1 MFANGGG
8 KIIIINREENLGVVG
23 NTIDI
28 FRYIFAHDYTYV
40 AMLDGDDWWCDE
52 NKLQMQVELMEKNP
66 TYSFCYT
73 RGGIYNEKK
82 KTITHSSPM
91 QKPSGDIFST
101 MIHDYQILNGTVMH
115 RVAFLKH
122 IDWEELLP
130 YKLLY
135 LDYPTNVMMAAQ
147 GQVGYIDKETYIWR
161 RGIASI
167 TAPDSW
173 QKAYAHIK
181 TEVNQGL
188 FLKRKYPKTSYDISL
203 SDIEEFELWRMYE
216 DAYVLHNYDVI
227 QEVLS
232 MPNFPIQRLNRRPET
247 KYLSCK
253 IAFWFY
259 IYVVKKL
266 NTLLS
271 LLYEK

>member
-1 MFANGGG
+1 MGWG
-8 KIIIINREENLGVVG
+8 KIIVINREENIGIVG

-82 KTITHSSPM
+82 KTIIHSSPM

-101 MIHDYQILNGTVMH
+101 MIHDYQIMNGTVMH
-115 RVAFLKH
+115 RVRCLKN
-122 IDWEELLP
+122 IDWDELLAQR
-130 YKLLY
+130 LLY

-147 GQVGYIDKETYIWR
+147 GPVGYIDKETYIWR

-216 DAYVLHNYDVI
+216 DAYMLHNYDVI
-227 QEVLS
+227 QDVLS

-253 IAFWFY
+253 ITFLFY